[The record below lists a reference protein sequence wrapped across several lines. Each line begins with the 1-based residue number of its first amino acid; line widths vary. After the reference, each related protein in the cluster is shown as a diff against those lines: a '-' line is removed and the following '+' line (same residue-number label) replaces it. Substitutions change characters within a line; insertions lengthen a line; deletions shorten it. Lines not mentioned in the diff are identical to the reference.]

1 MPSIDR
7 LFELDRLARD
17 EVPKYEKRRFAYDR
31 IAGESGKHSV
41 GIVGPRGVGKTV
53 LLKQL
58 TRATPQSMY
67 ISVDTLEDADLF
79 EVVRELSDGYS
90 IRRFYLD
97 EIHFQEGFESQLKK
111 IYDFLDVRIVFTS
124 SVALALR
131 KSGYDLSRRALLH
144 TLHPFSLREYI
155 YFRHGE
161 LLPSLTINDL
171 VNGEIPAELLRH
183 GADFRQYLDGGSMPF
198 ALEEPKP
205 IPLMRSILDTIVAR
219 DIPMVMRLEVRE
231 VDLLK
236 KMITFI
242 ARSGIDGINY
252 SSISRNLGI
261 TKYKAEQY
269 LRAMQDTFVLHLV
282 FPEGT
287 NVLKEP
293 KVTMA
298 LPYRLIENERD
309 ECIGGLREDFVVDSL
324 TVAGMTF
331 HYLKSPRGQK
341 RPDYMFR
348 YNDERIVFEV
358 GGKGKGYEQF
368 KGVSADRKLVF
379 ADGATINGNRRP
391 LLSLGFLDEARR
403 EP

>member
-1 MPSIDR
+1 MPNVDT
-7 LFELDRLARD
+7 LFELDRLARN
-17 EVPKYEKRRFAYDR
+17 EVRQYEKHRFAYDR
-31 IAGESGKHSV
+31 IAGEAGKHSV

-58 TRATPQSMY
+58 TSATPESVY
-67 ISVDTLEDADLF
+67 ISVDTLEDAGLF
-79 EVVRELSDGYS
+79 EVVRELSDRYS
-90 IRRFYLD
+90 VRHFFLD
-97 EIHFQEGFESQLKK
+97 EIHFQEGFEAQLKR
-111 IYDFLDVRIVFTS
+111 IYDFLDARIVFTS

-131 KSGYDLSRRALLH
+131 KSGYDLSRRARLH

-155 YFRHGE
+155 YFRHDE
-161 LLPSLTINDL
+161 LLPGLSVDDL
-171 VNGEIPAELLRH
+171 VNGEIPPDMLRR
-183 GADFRQYLDGGSMPF
+183 GADFRQYLAGGNMPF
-198 ALEEPKP
+198 ALAEPNP
-205 IPLMRSILDTIVAR
+205 IPLMRNIIDTIVVR

-236 KMITFI
+236 KMVAFI

-252 SSISRNLGI
+252 SSISHNLGI

-269 LRAMQDTFVLHLV
+269 LRAMQDTFVLHLI

-293 KVTMA
+293 KVTMV
-298 LPYRLIENERD
+298 LPYRMLENDRED
-309 ECIGGLREDFVVDSL
+309 CIGGLREDFVVDSL
-324 TVAGMTF
+324 TAAGMPF
-331 HYLKSPRGQK
+331 HYLKSPRGRK

-348 YNDERIVFEV
+348 HNDERVVFEV

-379 ADGATINGNRRP
+379 ADGAAVDGNRRP
-391 LLSLGFLDEARR
+391 LLSLGFLD
-403 EP
+403 